1 MGFRGYLPVTY
12 RSYYAIT
19 TWGPLMGPMLCTKES
34 RYVRMQL
41 RSTVYTRVQKTR
53 SHAPRV
59 AAFIAYT
66 HPIQPSTVLSILEE
80 TVTHEIQYFR
90 YVTFEQAAAFTA
102 TTAPWLE
109 TRRRHD
115 ACSFFFYCLIETLG
129 DALLRADL
137 IYYPCDCTELLI
149 TELRQLRRWYVRI
162 HVRSCFLS
170 VNARVLKRDGPFFPP
185 PSNTLFE
192 FRFAI
197 VRDIRAFS
205 SLRGT
210 NSWMNNT
217 KICGIA
223 NIFHRVARK
232 CLRNDT

>member
-102 TTAPWLE
+102 TTAPWLI
-109 TRRRHD
+109 RVCYYRNF
-115 ACSFFFYCLIETLG
+115 SIGG
-129 DALLRADL
+129 DM
-137 IYYPCDCTELLI
+137 P
-149 TELRQLRRWYVRI
+149 
-162 HVRSCFLS
+162 RSYRDS
-170 VNARVLKRDGPFFPP
+170 KRDEDTTHV
-185 PSNTLFE
+185 PS
-192 FRFAI
+192 
-197 VRDIRAFS
+197 FS
-205 SLRGT
+205 T
-210 NSWMNNT
+210 
-217 KICGIA
+217 
-223 NIFHRVARK
+223 V
-232 CLRNDT
+232 

>member
-90 YVTFEQAAAFTA
+90 WTYRASCASSKAQEDA
-102 TTAPWLE
+102 
-109 TRRRHD
+109 RRR
-115 ACSFFFYCLIETLG
+115 
-129 DALLRADL
+129 R
-137 IYYPCDCTELLI
+137 
-149 TELRQLRRWYVRI
+149 RQRRGYR
-162 HVRSCFLS
+162 RRQP
-170 VNARVLKRDGPFFPP
+170 A
-185 PSNTLFE
+185 
-192 FRFAI
+192 
-197 VRDIRAFS
+197 
-205 SLRGT
+205 
-210 NSWMNNT
+210 
-217 KICGIA
+217 
-223 NIFHRVARK
+223 
-232 CLRNDT
+232 

>member
-12 RSYYAIT
+12 RGYYAIT

-59 AAFIAYT
+59 AAFISHT
-66 HPIQPSTVLSILEE
+66 PIHPIQPSTVLSILEE
-80 TVTHEIQYFR
+80 TLHTKYN
-90 YVTFEQAAAFTA
+90 TFGTWRSSERLHLPA
-102 TTAPWLE
+102 TTAPWLIRRRLLLPKLFHRGGGIYAAQLPWLE

-137 IYYPCDCTELLI
+137 IYYPCDCTDLLI
-149 TELRQLRRWYVRI
+149 TELRQLRR
-162 HVRSCFLS
+162 
-170 VNARVLKRDGPFFPP
+170 
-185 PSNTLFE
+185 
-192 FRFAI
+192 
-197 VRDIRAFS
+197 
-205 SLRGT
+205 
-210 NSWMNNT
+210 
-217 KICGIA
+217 
-223 NIFHRVARK
+223 
-232 CLRNDT
+232 

>member
-80 TVTHEIQYFR
+80 TVTRNTILSVRDVRASGCIYSHHSPVADTRLLLPKLFHRGGY
-90 YVTFEQAAAFTA
+90 A
-102 TTAPWLE
+102 TQLPWLE

-170 VNARVLKRDGPFFPP
+170 VNARMLKRDGPFFPLP
-185 PSNTLFE
+185 RTRFSNFVS
-192 FRFAI
+192 R
-197 VRDIRAFS
+197 S
-205 SLRGT
+205 
-210 NSWMNNT
+210 
-217 KICGIA
+217 
-223 NIFHRVARK
+223 
-232 CLRNDT
+232 